1 MLSKTT
7 PGTYLQVSQV
17 NVCGGLGTYS
27 KSGVAITLKLVREK
41 KSDHTVVH
49 STSYRPQYYYTSNP
63 GETVKVVKRNTQD
76 RLN

>member
-49 STSYRPQYYYTSNP
+49 STSYRPQYYYT
-63 GETVKVVKRNTQD
+63 ETVKVVKRNTQD